1 MKNQQVP
8 SAFGRQ
14 CLSVLEGYKKRLGQ
28 EPAEY
33 SLKSYCDEIGVEYHK
48 VIDWTSRHGYYV
60 RSIKSEVAG
69 DSLSE
74 VAGSCKTFVQFI
86 PRQTRPSEGSA
97 SLKGV
102 SIAFPD
108 GVSLRLEECSCES
121 AISLLET
128 YERRRSAKEEGCSR

>member
-1 MKNQQVP
+1 M
-8 SAFGRQ
+8 
-14 CLSVLEGYKKRLGQ
+14 
-28 EPAEY
+28 
-33 SLKSYCDEIGVEYHK
+33 
-48 VIDWTSRHGYYV
+48 IDWTSRHGYYV

-74 VAGSCKTFVQFI
+74 VAGSCKTFVQFR